1 MTPDEIFEK
10 WIKLVWPALKPDNP
24 YRELARQAF
33 IAGRASVV
41 NLEGLIAEFEAV
53 NNLDE
58 LIAEFDAELPFNK
71 PRRHFGRKPLR
82 R

>member
-10 WIKLVWPALKPDNP
+10 WMKLIWPALKPDNP
-24 YRELARQAF
+24 YREFARQAF
-33 IAGRASVV
+33 MAGRASVI
-41 NLEGLIAEFEAV
+41 NPDELIAEFATV

-58 LIAEFDAELPFNK
+58 LAAEFDAALPFNK
-71 PRRHFGRKPLR
+71 PRKHFGRKPLR

>member
-10 WIKLVWPALKPDNP
+10 WMKLVWPALKPDNP
-24 YRELARQAF
+24 YRELARLAF
-33 IAGRASVV
+33 MVGRASVI
-41 NLEGLIAEFEAV
+41 NLDELITEFDTV

-58 LIAEFDAELPFNK
+58 LSAEFEAELPFNK
-71 PRRHFGRKPLR
+71 PIKYFGRKGLR